1 MSPFYRHCLAEQR
14 NAHLL
19 GLSLSGLFWFFAPSE
34 LGARA
39 WAAVA
44 YSAVLG
50 ALVIGRSQRRREA
63 GWLNQLL
70 QQDSGR
76 RLLGLDLLTDIAQ
89 CVVFAFCVSGFS
101 MDGCGVIFAWA
112 LLLNAIAHWLDRSCR
127 SMASAW
133 AWFALIWFSLVVSP
147 LPLGPYYNATEW
159 SPAIAT
165 WMTALHPAP
174 SLIAAWGLPHLQD
187 PVLYKITLLGVRWV
201 KPIDWW
207 IGPGIYMGITVVLMC
222 GSALLPMRIR
232 LLRRKRPCV

>member
-1 MSPFYRHCLAEQR
+1 MSPFYRQCLADLR
-14 NAHLL
+14 NALVL
-19 GLSLSGLFWFFAPSE
+19 GLCLSFAFWVLGPNE

-39 WAAVA
+39 WLAVGH
-44 YSAVLG
+44 SGLLG
-50 ALVIGRSQRRREA
+50 VLVIGRSERRRAA
-63 GWLNQLL
+63 GWLNSLL
-70 QQDSGR
+70 QQGGGR
-76 RLLGLDLLTDIAQ
+76 RLLFIDLVIDIAQ
-89 CVVFAFCVSGFS
+89 CVVFALCVSGS
-101 MDGCGVIFAWA
+101 SIDGFCVIFAWS
-112 LLLNAIAHWLDRSCR
+112 LMVVMIAHWLDRSCA

-133 AWFALIWFSLVVSP
+133 SWFALIWFSLVASP

-201 KPIDWW
+201 KPVDWW
-207 IGPGIYMGITVVLMC
+207 IGPGIYMAITFVLVC
-222 GSALLPMRIR
+222 GSVLLPMRIR